1 MASESIKGSIT
12 DAQNQTSDVLLKQYS
27 NKDDVSEHL
36 IIIEQLDHQ
45 QQNVYYMHVNSS
57 IISDEKSADVSKI
70 IQENK
75 SEQESDDE
83 AQMKQLQAN
92 VQNLA
97 FGESMTKLEQ
107 PNDMSF
113 VSAKLSDEEN

>member
-1 MASESIKGSIT
+1 
-12 DAQNQTSDVLLKQYS
+12 
-27 NKDDVSEHL
+27 
-36 IIIEQLDHQ
+36 
-45 QQNVYYMHVNSS
+45 MHVNSS

-83 AQMKQLQAN
+83 AQMQQLQAN
-92 VQNLA
+92 VQNMA
-97 FGESMTKLEQ
+97 FGDSMTKLEQ

-113 VSAKLSDEEN
+113 ISAKLSEEEN